1 MQLQTIRGRSGAI
14 AGIAGLLAASCL
26 LSGAAA
32 AESPFQGKDVTV
44 TWEYW
49 TAASPGAGG
58 AHLATTDTAIVTGD
72 DGVDPD
78 LPDFHSSTGNT
89 FELWNVD
96 FWEDEVRLSY
106 ESIYAQDH
114 DHQYMYLSPVGFHFE
129 DAADALGD
137 IEDVQVDATFAP
149 FGLDP
154 ALVTWDANNIWV
166 DLQGSMCHFGSMG
179 SMPSCTNPSSPTGY
193 DNEIVLIVTVPEPS
207 VAFVL
212 PFGLAVLW
220 GLGRRKRRVRGRA

>member
-1 MQLQTIRGRSGAI
+1 M
-14 AGIAGLLAASCL
+14 AGLAGLLALTCMFSDT
-26 LSGAAA
+26 AA
-32 AESPFQGKDVTV
+32 AESPFQGKNLTV

-49 TAASPGAGG
+49 SSASPGAGG
-58 AHLATTDTAIVTGD
+58 TWLATTDTAIVTAD
-72 DGVDPD
+72 DVADPD
-78 LPDFHSSTGNT
+78 LPGFHSSTGTT
-89 FELWNVD
+89 FELWDVD

-106 ESIYAQDH
+106 ESIHVQDL

-129 DAADALGD
+129 DVAEVLGD
-137 IEDVQVDATFAP
+137 IEGVQVHTTFAP
-149 FGLDP
+149 FGFDP

-207 VAFVL
+207 LALAL
-212 PFGLAVLW
+212 PSGLAGLW
-220 GLGRRKRRVRGRA
+220 VLGRRRRRARAGR